1 MSLYIMDLFGLMK
14 LFLELY
20 KMKEDEFKK
29 YAASNTASNKENR
42 AK

>member
-1 MSLYIMDLFGLMK
+1 MDLFGLMK

-20 KMKEDEFKK
+20 KMREDQFKK
-29 YAASNTASNKENR
+29 YAGSNTATNKENR